1 MSSPWV
7 DSFCSEPRRRYFVKI
22 ELSYLNDNFNF
33 FGLRG
38 FSHESQLTF
47 LSAVDAIR
55 GPSLSS
61 ERRPQELTP
70 DVERAAV
77 RLYGL
82 LHARYLLT
90 QNALCQMY
98 DKFTRKEFPR
108 CPRICCGGQVC
119 LPYGPNDEI
128 EVSMLRMFC
137 PECREVYVADDEIS
151 HSIDGAYFGPSWIHL
166 FVQRYERKLRVVP
179 HGELKKPNLRLFGFE
194 IECRDDSSEEN

>member
-7 DSFCSEPRRRYFVKI
+7 DSLCSVPRRRYFVTI

-38 FSHESQLTF
+38 KVHEDQTTF
-47 LSAVDAIR
+47 RSAVDAIR
-55 GPSLSS
+55 G
-61 ERRPQELTP
+61 RPQELLP
-70 DVERAAV
+70 DVHRAAV

-128 EVSMLRMFC
+128 GVSMLRMFC
-137 PECREVYVADDEIS
+137 PQCREVYVADDEIS

-166 FVQRYERKLRVVP
+166 FVQRYEKELGVVP
-179 HGELKKPNLRLFGFE
+179 RAGLKKPNLRLFGFE
-194 IECRDDSSEEN
+194 IECRDDSSEED